1 MATIAQ
7 QPLFSWQEIDV
18 CSDLERLHL
27 VLSALPDEEL
37 MRQLEDQRGNGR
49 DDYPVRVMWNTLVA
63 GVVFQHPSIA
73 SLRRELL
80 RNGELRQCCG
90 YDPCRGALAV
100 PAAHVFS
107 RFLGSLQRH
116 EEHIRAMFDRLVEQL
131 REVLPDLGT
140 NLAVDGKAIHSAGK
154 TSDKGRDGRR
164 DIDADW
170 GTKSYH
176 GQRADGSL
184 WSKVSHWFG
193 YKLHLLIDADY
204 ELPVGYKVT
213 KASVN
218 DTTELLPLL
227 AELKQNH
234 SEIAQQARTLSGD
247 RGYDSQANNQGLY
260 DDYQITPIIDIR
272 HDWKDGE
279 TTRPLDPETADV
291 IVYDQDGTLF
301 CAAGSSADE
310 PLIPLVYDGFEKQRG
325 TLKYRCPAAVY
336 GLDCPERATCGAG
349 AYGRVIRVPLEL
361 NRRRFV
367 PLPRSSY
374 KFKRLYKKRTAVE
387 RVNSRLDVSFGF
399 ERHFIRGRKKMQVQ
413 VGLALIV
420 MLAMALGRIRQ
431 GQAERMRS
439 LIEPALPRAA

>member
-1 MATIAQ
+1 MATIIQ
-7 QPLFSWQEIDV
+7 QPLFSWQEIDA

-37 MRQLEDQRGNGR
+37 MRQLEEQRGNGR

-90 YDPCRGALAV
+90 YDPCRGILAV

-116 EEHIRAMFDRLVEQL
+116 ESLIRAMFDRLVDQL
-131 REVLPDLGT
+131 REVLPDLGV

-154 TSDKGRDGRR
+154 KSDRARDGRR

-170 GTKSYH
+170 GTKSYR
-176 GQRADGSL
+176 GQRA
-184 WSKVSHWFG
+184 
-193 YKLHLLIDADY
+193 
-204 ELPVGYKVT
+204 
-213 KASVN
+213 
-218 DTTELLPLL
+218 
-227 AELKQNH
+227 
-234 SEIAQQARTLSGD
+234 
-247 RGYDSQANNQGLY
+247 
-260 DDYQITPIIDIR
+260 
-272 HDWKDGE
+272 
-279 TTRPLDPETADV
+279 
-291 IVYDQDGTLF
+291 DGTLF
-301 CAAGSSADE
+301 CAAGKSDDE
-310 PLIPLVYDGFEKQRG
+310 PLIPLAYDGFEKRRG

-336 GLDCPERATCGAG
+336 GLDCPERTSCGAG
-349 AYGRVIRVPLEL
+349 PYGRVIRVPLEL
-361 NRRRFV
+361 NRRRFI

-399 ERHFIRGRKKMQVQ
+399 ERHFIRGQ
-413 VGLALIV
+413 
-420 MLAMALGRIRQ
+420 
-431 GQAERMRS
+431 
-439 LIEPALPRAA
+439 